1 MSIFQALRFFCNM
14 ACVIAIAVIV
24 FWIAVVIRSIAICQ
38 PFAYN
43 WNRTIGGTCGDRPLA
58 YLLTAVFNMILDL
71 SIISAPMPQLWQL
84 QVSTSKKWILTGIFS
99 LGLAWVS
106 VVLIHGARSCSNWQ
120 EILQQGLRHDDLAY
134 NLCCPVQ
141 RQYLRQNILCCG
153 RLALEHTRIDHWY
166 NYSIFASVTPRA
178 RPSGSKQDV

>member
-1 MSIFQALRFFCNM
+1 ALISSELLWVSANSLVKLSVLHLYMSIFQALRFFCNM

-84 QVSTSKKWILTGIFS
+84 QVSTSKKWILTVAATDKKSFNRVCVMTI
-99 LGLAWVS
+99 LRIIS
-106 VVLIHGARSCSNWQ
+106 VVQFNANTSDKTYSVVDDSLWSTLESTIGITTAS
-120 EILQQGLRHDDLAY
+120 LPVLR
-134 NLCCPVQ
+134 PVLDQ
-141 RQYLRQNILCCG
+141 
-153 RLALEHTRIDHWY
+153 
-166 NYSIFASVTPRA
+166 
-178 RPSGSKQDV
+178 